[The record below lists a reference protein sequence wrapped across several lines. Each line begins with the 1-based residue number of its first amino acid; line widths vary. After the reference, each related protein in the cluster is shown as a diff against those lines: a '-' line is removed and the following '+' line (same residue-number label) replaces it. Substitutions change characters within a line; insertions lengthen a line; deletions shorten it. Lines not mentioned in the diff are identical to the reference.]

1 MVRAKSPMAL
11 PNAYVIMAG
20 TYLIAEDINA
30 TATGLAKLLMDK
42 LNVIA
47 RMDGLVT
54 CVKKKLPML
63 TVKSVGC
70 QMVSGMDQVVS
81 VIYIILDNGVN
92 STTNLQ
98 YGHVHSIVP
107 RMESVKWVQQAIIV
121 FVTPTTIILV
131 HLAP

>member
-1 MVRAKSPMAL
+1 MAL
-11 PNAYVIMAG
+11 PNAYVIMVG

-30 TATGLAKLLMDK
+30 TVTGLAKLLMDK

-54 CVKKKLPML
+54 CVKKKLSML

-70 QMVSGMDQVVS
+70 QMVSGMDLAVS
-81 VIYIILDNGVN
+81 VIYIILDSGVN
-92 STTNLQ
+92 STINLQ

-121 FVTPTTIILV
+121 NVTPTTFLLV
-131 HLAP
+131 YLAP